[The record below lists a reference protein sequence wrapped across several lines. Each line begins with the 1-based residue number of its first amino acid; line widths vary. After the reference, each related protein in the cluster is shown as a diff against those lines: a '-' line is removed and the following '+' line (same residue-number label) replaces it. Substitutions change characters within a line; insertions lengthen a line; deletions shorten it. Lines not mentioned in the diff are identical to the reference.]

1 MTVYYVHYPFV
12 MTIDAST
19 FNEAA
24 KRFVKMNRN
33 YNIGQLIM
41 SDQMN
46 KYKTAMIRNYVV
58 NGIPKAEIRM
68 RSYLPLPRNAPTV
81 AVQNSNFPVPLVAP
95 GFNLVSPNVV
105 GDPAN
110 FPFIINQ

>member
-1 MTVYYVHYPFV
+1 MPVYNVHYPLA

-19 FNEAA
+19 FNDAA

-58 NGIPKAEIRM
+58 NGIPKARIQLQ
-68 RSYLPLPRNAPTV
+68 SYAPLPRNTPTL
-81 AVQNSNFPVPLVAP
+81 AVQTNNFPIPLVAP
-95 GFNLVSPNVV
+95 GFNFVSPNVV

-110 FPFIINQ
+110 FPFILEN

>member
-1 MTVYYVHYPFV
+1 
-12 MTIDAST
+12 
-19 FNEAA
+19 

-33 YNIGQLIM
+33 FNIGQLIM

-58 NGIPKAEIRM
+58 NGIPKAQINL
-68 RSYLPLPRNAPTV
+68 RSYTHLPRNAPQV
-81 AVQNSNFPVPLVAP
+81 AVSNSNFPVPLIAP

-110 FPFIINQ
+110 FPFVINQ